1 MTNPSNPLNDLAGTS
16 EQLADLAQR
25 SGRLVEDF
33 LRRQQAGGH
42 QIDLD
47 PMGVS
52 QAFQT
57 LAAQMLADPGR
68 LMQAQLQAWQSYA
81 ELWQSSGRRMLGMD
95 ADAVVEPRADDRRFI
110 DEAWTKDPLF
120 DFIKQSYLIAANTI
134 NETVV
139 DTQGVDEKSAQKVA
153 FYTNE
158 FVNAMAPG
166 NFALTNP
173 QVLAET
179 RASGG
184 QNLLDGL
191 SNLLSDLER
200 GQGELR
206 IKMTDPDA
214 FELGKNIAL
223 TPAKVVFQNALM
235 QLLQYEPT
243 TTQVHRRPLLIV
255 PPWINKY
262 YILDLRPKNSFIRW
276 AVEQG
281 HTVFVIS
288 WVNPDEKLAHK
299 GFDDYL
305 FEGPLA
311 ALQAIEAATGEREV
325 NAIGYCL
332 GGTLL
337 AATLAYMKAKKDK
350 RITSA
355 TFFVSMIDFAEPGDL
370 GVFIDEKRVSQL
382 EAVMA
387 ERGYLEGKSMA
398 NTFNMLRSNDLI
410 WWFVI
415 NNYLLGKEPFP
426 FDLLYWNSDSTRLP
440 AAMHSF
446 YLRKMYLENVFKEKG
461 GITVD
466 GVPIDVGAI
475 KVPSIFVSTR
485 EDHIAPW
492 KSTYAGAQLFAGPV
506 TFLLGMSGHIAGIVN
521 PPAAEK
527 YGYWVS
533 EEMPAQAQQ
542 WLAQAQEHAGSW
554 WPHWDGWLRQYA
566 AEEVPARQ
574 PGDGALDVIE
584 DAPGA
589 YVKVS
594 AA

>member
-243 TTQVHRRPLLIV
+243 TTQVHRRPLFIV